1 MRRRGRLRPSTKVL
15 FVAGAAMLALV
26 LGAAVFADLL
36 TAHPPDRSVGAPY
49 ESPSA
54 EHLLGTDDLGRDLWS
69 QLMFGARVS
78 LWVGLVA
85 AVVATVI
92 GTAAALLAGWHRG
105 WVDAVIM
112 RVVDL
117 TLSLPFLVLVLV
129 LAAYFGRGL
138 NVLIVLIAGVLW
150 ARPARLLRGQ
160 VLKVREFG
168 HAEAADAMGASPAR
182 IMVVHIGWRLVPL
195 LSSQFVRAAAV
206 AVIVQSGVAFLGLGD
221 PGRIS
226 WGSTLYFAN
235 NGSAIL
241 TDAWLWWIVPP
252 GVALTVLIVGL
263 AFVGFVFEEMAD
275 PQLGGHGW
283 RAPTRRRLSDTVPAA
298 CAPDVRMDIRNLSVA
313 FDGVKVV
320 RDANIRLGR
329 RRILGLVGESGS
341 GKSTLGLSVPGLVP
355 HPGRILA
362 EAVMLGD
369 VDLRRLGRQGL
380 QQVRGRDV
388 AMVPQAAMSV
398 LDPTMTVLA
407 QVAESA
413 ALGADAS
420 EARQRASDLLA
431 QVGLPG
437 DRHRAF
443 PHELS
448 GGQRQR
454 AVIAMAVANRPKLL
468 IADEATTGL
477 DVVNQKAILDLLD
490 DLREEL
496 DFDLWLIS
504 HDLPLVA
511 SRADDLAVLYAG
523 RVVEAG
529 PAAAVVGR
537 PQHPYT
543 AMLLEAFPSLSAAS
557 RTLKPVPGEVP
568 DPAQLPPGCA
578 FAPRCPHSRGDCT
591 STVPMPQL
599 LEGVTVAC
607 HHAPV
612 EASPDGSL
620 PSSAPGTRS
629 SSQPPVA
636 TRSPAFARPDTE
648 APRPAEV
655 DRAGSVGSPGPAR
668 LVTGAPRQAR
678 LDRVGVVAPAVDS
691 SGLASAAP
699 DPALR
704 LDDVRVVYAGR
715 RRGRSDVTALDG
727 VSLRVD
733 VGESVAV
740 IGRSAAGKSTIARL
754 AVGLARPTTGSV
766 ELLGQATAEGSQR
779 ERRRLRR
786 RVQMVFQDPYESLH
800 PGMTVAGLV
809 GEPLAISGMGR
820 RERTD
825 RVAEALQQ
833 MGLAP
838 AQRYLSRHAA
848 TLSGGQ
854 RQRVALAR
862 TLVAEPEL
870 IVADE
875 PASML
880 DASLR
885 AAVAAH
891 LLAVR
896 EALGAT
902 LVFITHDIS
911 LARLVADRIVVL
923 CDGRVVED
931 GPAAELVASPSH
943 AETRTL
949 LDAATLSASVSARGT
964 VLDKGA
970 TPERSSH

>member
-1 MRRRGRLRPSTKVL
+1 MRARHRAQLRPSTKAL
-15 FVAGAAMLALV
+15 AAVGFLMLILV
-26 LGAAVFADLL
+26 LGAAVFADVL
-36 TAHPPDRSVGAPY
+36 TVHPPDRSSGPPYAAP
-49 ESPSA
+49 SSD
-54 EHLLGTDDLGRDLWS
+54 HLLGTDDLGRDLWA
-69 QLMFGARVS
+69 QLVFGARVS

-85 AVVATVI
+85 AVVATVL
-92 GTAAALLAGWHRG
+92 GTAAALVAGWHRG
-105 WVDAVIM
+105 WADAAIM
-112 RVVDL
+112 RLVDL

-138 NVLIVLIAGVLW
+138 DVLIVLIAGVLW

-160 VLKVREFG
+160 VLKIREFG
-168 HAEAADAMGASPAR
+168 HTEAALAMGAGSTR
-182 IMVVHIGWRLVPL
+182 IMVAHILWRLVPL
-195 LSSQFVRAAAV
+195 LVSQFVRAAAV

-252 GVALTVLIVGL
+252 GVALTILIVGL
-263 AFVGFVFEEMAD
+263 AFVGFAFEELAD
-275 PQLGGHGW
+275 PQMGGHGW
-283 RAPTRRRLSDTVPAA
+283 RPPSRRRLAPEIPAP
-298 CAPDVRMDIRNLSVA
+298 CPPEVRLDVRAMSVD
-313 FDGVKVV
+313 FDGVTVV
-320 RDANIRLGR
+320 RDADVRVGR
-329 RRILGLVGESGS
+329 GRVLGLVGESGS

-355 HPGRILA
+355 HPGLIRA

-380 QQVRGRDV
+380 EQIRGRDV
-388 AMVPQAAMSV
+388 AVVPQAAMSV
-398 LDPTMTVLA
+398 LNPTMTVLD

-413 ALGADAS
+413 ALTSAGGTAVERAS
-420 EARQRASDLLA
+420 SSAVERSGGSAAERASDVLCE
-431 QVGLPG
+431 VGLPPE
-437 DRHRAF
+437 RHRAF

-454 AVIAMAVANRPKLL
+454 VVIAMAVANRPKLL
-468 IADEATTGL
+468 LADEPTTGL
-477 DVVNQKAILDLLD
+477 DVVTQQAILDLLD
-490 DLREEL
+490 DLRRKL

-511 SRADDLAVLYAG
+511 SRADDLAVMYGG

-529 PAAAVVGR
+529 PARLVVAH

-543 AMLLEAFPSLSAAS
+543 SMLLAALPSLHSGGLS
-557 RTLKPVPGEVP
+557 LRPVPGEVP
-568 DPAQLPPGCA
+568 DSRDLPGGCA
-578 FAPRCPHSRGDCT
+578 FAPRCPHRRDDCDRD
-591 STVPMPQL
+591 VPAARSVG
-599 LEGVTVAC
+599 GVTVAC

-612 EASPDGSL
+612 ASTPPEVLGPERPVSAAKVSGSDN
-620 PSSAPGTRS
+620 A
-629 SSQPPVA
+629 
-636 TRSPAFARPDTE
+636 
-648 APRPAEV
+648 APREAGEQPAPPL
-655 DRAGSVGSPGPAR
+655 S
-668 LVTGAPRQAR
+668 LN
-678 LDRVGVVAPAVDS
+678 
-691 SGLASAAP
+691 
-699 DPALR
+699 
-704 LDDVRVVYAGR
+704 DVWVVYGGR
-715 RRGRSDVTALDG
+715 RRGSPAVTALGG
-727 VSLRVD
+727 VTLEVGA
-733 VGESVAV
+733 GESVAV

-754 AVGLARPTTGSV
+754 ALGLVQPASGSV
-766 ELLGQATAEGSQR
+766 ALLGQALDRASPR
-779 ERRRLRR
+779 ELRGLRR

-800 PGMTVAGLV
+800 PNMTVEALV
-809 GEPLAISGMGR
+809 SEPLAIAGVGR
-820 RERTD
+820 TARAERVT
-825 RVAEALQQ
+825 EALQRL
-833 MGLAP
+833 GLTP
-838 AQRYLSRHAA
+838 AEGFLSRHPA

-885 AAVAAH
+885 ATVAAH

-923 CDGRVVED
+923 CAGRVVED
-931 GPAAELVASPSH
+931 GPAERLVNAPAH
-943 AETRTL
+943 PETEALIAAARSA
-949 LDAATLSASVSARGT
+949 LDHDTN
-964 VLDKGA
+964 
-970 TPERSSH
+970 ERSRPWAAGAS

>member
-1 MRRRGRLRPSTKVL
+1 MRLSRYRAQIRPSTKVL
-15 FVAGAAMLALV
+15 AVAGFLMLVLV

-36 TAHPPDRSVGAPY
+36 TVHPPDRSTGSPY
-49 ESPSA
+49 EAPSSD
-54 EHLLGTDDLGRDLWS
+54 HLLGTDDLGRDLWS
-69 QLMFGARVS
+69 QLVFGARVS

-85 AVVATVI
+85 AVVATVL
-92 GTAAALLAGWHRG
+92 GTAAALVAGWYLR
-105 WVDAVIM
+105 WVDAAIM
-112 RVVDL
+112 RLVDL

-138 NVLIVLIAGVLW
+138 DVLIVLIAGVLW

-160 VLKVREFG
+160 VLKIREFG
-168 HAEAADAMGASPAR
+168 HTEAALAMGANPVR

-195 LSSQFVRAAAV
+195 LVSQFVRAAAV

-263 AFVGFVFEEMAD
+263 AFVGFAFEEMAD
-275 PQLGGHGW
+275 PQLSGHGW
-283 RAPTRRRLSDTVPAA
+283 RPPSRRRLTETVPDP
-298 CAPDVRMDIRNLSVA
+298 CPPEVRLDVRAMSVD
-313 FDGVKVV
+313 FDGVSVV
-320 RDANIRLGR
+320 REAGVRVGR
-329 RRILGLVGESGS
+329 GRVLGLVGESGS

-355 HPGRILA
+355 HPGLIRA

-380 QQVRGRDV
+380 EKIRGRDV
-388 AMVPQAAMSV
+388 AIVPQAAMSV
-398 LDPTMTVLA
+398 LDPTMTVLD

-413 ALGADAS
+413 ALAEAAGAAA
-420 EARQRASDLLA
+420 ERAGDLLSE
-431 QVGLPG
+431 VGLPA

-454 AVIAMAVANRPKLL
+454 VVIAMAVANRPGLL
-468 IADEATTGL
+468 IADEPTTGL
-477 DVVNQKAILDLLD
+477 DVVTQQAILDLLD
-490 DLREEL
+490 ELRGRL
-496 DFDLWLIS
+496 GFDLWIIS

-511 SRADDLAVLYAG
+511 SRADDLVVMYGG
-523 RVVEAG
+523 RVVESG
-529 PAAAVVGR
+529 PARTVISR

-543 AMLLEAFPSLSAAS
+543 SMLLEAFPSLRAAAVG
-557 RTLKPVPGEVP
+557 LKPVPGEVP
-568 DPAQLPPGCA
+568 DPRELPPGCA
-578 FAPRCPHSRGDCT
+578 FAPRCPHSHGDCDRV
-591 STVPMPQL
+591 VPEERAV
-599 LEGVTVAC
+599 EGVMVAC

-612 EASPDGSL
+612 VSSPDQQPDPGSGAVSASPR
-620 PSSAPGTRS
+620 RS
-629 SSQPPVA
+629 SRV
-636 TRSPAFARPDTE
+636 E
-648 APRPAEV
+648 AA
-655 DRAGSVGSPGPAR
+655 D
-668 LVTGAPRQAR
+668 QM
-678 LDRVGVVAPAVDS
+678 AV
-691 SGLASAAP
+691 
-699 DPALR
+699 R
-704 LDDVRVVYAGR
+704 LDDVRVVYPGW
-715 RRGRSDVTALDG
+715 RRGRPDVTAANG
-727 VSLRVD
+727 VSLD
-733 VGESVAV
+733 IGVGESVAI

-754 AVGLARPTTGSV
+754 ALGLVRPTSGSV
-766 ELLGQATAEGSQR
+766 ELLGARTAGLSRPELSA
-779 ERRRLRR
+779 LRH

-800 PGMTVAGLV
+800 PNMTVSGLV
-809 GEPLAISGMGR
+809 GEPLAIQGMGR
-820 RERTD
+820 RERAS
-825 RVAEALQQ
+825 RIAEALQLL
-833 MGLAP
+833 GLVP
-838 AQRYLSRHAA
+838 VDGFLDRHAG

-862 TLVAEPEL
+862 TLVANPEL

-885 AAVAAH
+885 ATVAAH

-896 EALGAT
+896 ETVGAT

-931 GPAAELVASPSH
+931 GPAERLLAAPEH
-943 AETRTL
+943 AETQALIQAAVRGNVSDSW
-949 LDAATLSASVSARGT
+949 DAAIDNAAI
-964 VLDKGA
+964 
-970 TPERSSH
+970 ERSGR

>member
-1 MRRRGRLRPSTKVL
+1 MRLRRYREQIRPATLVL
-15 FVAGAAMLALV
+15 AVAGFLMLLLV
-26 LGAAVFADLL
+26 LGAAVFADVL
-36 TAHPPDRSVGAPY
+36 TAHPPDRSTGSPY
-49 ESPSA
+49 EAPSA

-69 QLMFGARVS
+69 QLLHGSRVS

-85 AVVATVI
+85 AVVATVL
-92 GTAAALLAGWHRG
+92 GTSAALVAGWHRG
-105 WVDAVIM
+105 WVDAAIM

-117 TLSLPFLVLVLV
+117 TLSQPFLVLVLV

-138 NVLIVLIAGVLW
+138 DVLIVLIAGVLW

-160 VLKVREFG
+160 VLKIREFG
-168 HAEAADAMGASPAR
+168 HTEAAHAMGAGSAR
-182 IMVVHIGWRLVPL
+182 IMTVHILWRLVPL
-195 LSSQFVRAAAV
+195 LVSQFVRAAAV

-263 AFVGFVFEEMAD
+263 AFVGFAFEELAD

-283 RAPTRRRLSDTVPAA
+283 RPPSRRRLPEAVPDP
-298 CAPDVRMDIRNLSVA
+298 CAPEVRLDVRAMSVD
-313 FDGVKVV
+313 FDGATVV
-320 RDANIRLGR
+320 REAGVRVGR
-329 RRILGLVGESGS
+329 GRVLGLVGESGS

-355 HPGRILA
+355 HPGVLRA

-380 QQVRGRDV
+380 ERIRGRDV
-388 AMVPQAAMSV
+388 AIVPQAAMSV
-398 LDPTMTVLA
+398 LDPTMTVLD

-413 ALGADAS
+413 ALAS
-420 EARQRASDLLA
+420 AAAAAERAGDLLSE
-431 QVGLPG
+431 VGLPP

-454 AVIAMAVANRPKLL
+454 VVIAMAVANRPGLL
-468 IADEATTGL
+468 IADEPTTGL
-477 DVVNQKAILDLLD
+477 DVVTQQAILDLLD
-490 DLREEL
+490 DLRRRL

-511 SRADDLAVLYAG
+511 SRADDLVVMYGG
-523 RVVEAG
+523 RVVESG
-529 PAAAVVGR
+529 PAGAVISR

-543 AMLLEAFPSLSAAS
+543 AMLLGAFPSLGAVTA
-557 RTLKPVPGEVP
+557 RLRPVPGEVP
-568 DPAQLPPGCA
+568 DPKELPPGCA
-578 FAPRCPHSRGDCT
+578 FAPRCPHSRGDCD
-591 STVPMPQL
+591 SVVPVERPVQ
-599 LEGVTVAC
+599 GVMVAC

-612 EASPDGSL
+612 DSSSGGPPGSEDDMAAASP
-620 PSSAPGTRS
+620 RI
-629 SSQPPVA
+629 
-636 TRSPAFARPDTE
+636 SPRAARGPD
-648 APRPAEV
+648 
-655 DRAGSVGSPGPAR
+655 
-668 LVTGAPRQAR
+668 QM
-678 LDRVGVVAPAVDS
+678 
-691 SGLASAAP
+691 
-699 DPALR
+699 ALR
-704 LDDVRVVYAGR
+704 LDDVRVVYPGR
-715 RRGRSDVTALDG
+715 RRGRPDVTALDG
-727 VSLRVD
+727 VSLEIGA
-733 VGESVAV
+733 GESVAV

-754 AVGLARPTTGSV
+754 ALGLARPASGSV
-766 ELLGQATAEGSQR
+766 ELLGEQTADLS
-779 ERRRLRR
+779 RRDLGALRR

-800 PGMTVAGLV
+800 PNMTVAGLV
-809 GEPLAISGMGR
+809 GEPLAIAGAGR
-820 RERTD
+820 HERAA
-825 RVAEALQQ
+825 RVAEALQLL
-833 MGLAP
+833 GLVP
-838 AQRYLSRHAA
+838 VERFLNRHPG

-862 TLVAEPEL
+862 TLVASPEL

-885 AAVAAH
+885 ATVAAH

-896 EALGAT
+896 ETLGAT

-923 CDGRVVED
+923 CEGRIVED
-931 GPAAELVASPSH
+931 APAARLLAAPGH
-943 AETRTL
+943 AETHAL
-949 LDAATLSASVSARGT
+949 IDAAMRGRVPDSEGVAIDNSAT
-964 VLDKGA
+964 D
-970 TPERSSH
+970 RSGR